1 MAADDIEGK
10 LTVMLNLI
18 ILKKEIAFLMA
29 STFFVIT
36 AFDHLRITKEVIVSQ
51 ILTKRGDAI
60 WTVDL
65 ANSIFSFEHLVLYG
79 TKISTTQHCLLGYA
93 IGYNSDIRLH
103 NTSLQCPGLC
113 N

>member
-18 ILKKEIAFLMA
+18 IIKKEIAFLMA

-51 ILTKRGDAI
+51 ILTKKGR
-60 WTVDL
+60 
-65 ANSIFSFEHLVLYG
+65 
-79 TKISTTQHCLLGYA
+79 
-93 IGYNSDIRLH
+93 
-103 NTSLQCPGLC
+103 C
-113 N
+113 NLDCRFGKFHFFF